1 LVQAAD
7 CRMVLQLLSY
17 VDGLVN
23 LLMDTLTFV
32 YLFARAADQRGTN
45 GHQDTP
51 QAQQQLVLVVL
62 Q

>member
-1 LVQAAD
+1 
-7 CRMVLQLLSY
+7 MVLQLLSY

-32 YLFARAADQRGTN
+32 YLFASAANQGGAN
-45 GHQDTP
+45 GYQDTP
-51 QAQQQLVLVVL
+51 KAQQQLVLVVL